1 MKITRRR
8 PPHHHDHDHH
18 HPCDQ
23 PDRPGRV
30 RRRITMTMIPSNLL
44 LLLLPLLL
52 LFLIEPCSSSSPS
65 LDSGSSRGSDRGS
78 DGSSGGS
85 IRGSGRGRSSDG
97 SAIGSSGVSGR
108 SSTIGSGGSG
118 RGSAIGSGGIGRGSA
133 IGSGGSSECSS
144 LSHVESNSHLPIYW
158 INLDSSTSRRVFME
172 EHFTFYHLS
181 HHHRLA
187 ALVLQQVIVKE
198 RVYRDHENCLH
209 LTAED
214 LARHGSSGSGSGSGS
229 GGGSSSQLPNTTT
242 STTTSTTRAAL
253 PSSTSSL
260 SYIAS
265 SNESILLES
274 LCGRPKNEI
283 REVVVTL
290 SHLNAIRRAMATHP
304 PPPPITTTS
313 STTSSTTTSSSVDLA
328 DYALIMEDDF
338 YFAYEVNFHALISLA
353 PPDFVVLQLVTS
365 NDYSVL
371 NLWRV
376 FERRKRL
383 FVRRKDH
390 DDYWC
395 AGGYLIHIERLRQI
409 VDGVLYRAAGGGG
422 DHQQQFHAKNGHFL
436 ASPLRQG
443 CILSPRGYTA
453 DHVIFTLSKE
463 TYMLTVP
470 ILLNAPHGNMSTV
483 HSEHVTFHQPAFH
496 RMRQLTDKMAHELPS
511 SHPALYAMLRQ

>member
-1 MKITRRR
+1 MKYTIKDSPTERGGNIVKK
-8 PPHHHDHDHH
+8 D
-18 HPCDQ
+18 
-23 PDRPGRV
+23 
-30 RRRITMTMIPSNLL
+30 LL
-44 LLLLPLLL
+44 IAEGEAALTDVAGCGLSKEAMVQQQQAVLQ
-52 LFLIEPCSSSSPS
+52 SQVQSTQ
-65 LDSGSSRGSDRGS
+65 SRYLCI
-78 DGSSGGS
+78 DGSYESFLN
-85 IRGSGRGRSSDG
+85 
-97 SAIGSSGVSGR
+97 AFKIGFAMK
-108 SSTIGSGGSG
+108 T
-118 RGSAIGSGGIGRGSA
+118 
-133 IGSGGSSECSS
+133 
-144 LSHVESNSHLPIYW
+144 
-158 INLDSSTSRRVFME
+158 
-172 EHFTFYHLS
+172 
-181 HHHRLA
+181 
-187 ALVLQQVIVKE
+187 
-198 RVYRDHENCLH
+198 
-209 LTAED
+209 
-214 LARHGSSGSGSGSGS
+214 
-229 GGGSSSQLPNTTT
+229 
-242 STTTSTTRAAL
+242 
-253 PSSTSSL
+253 
-260 SYIAS
+260 S

-422 DHQQQFHAKNGHFL
+422 DHQQQFHAKVMAGYERPCMPKQCCDQNGHFL

-511 SHPALYAMLRQ
+511 SHPALYAMLRQVINFQ